1 LKCNRLKPLPFKGLK
16 SDNLGSVECQQCSD
30 VSAKCT
36 GVVAGD
42 FSDAAIDRQ
51 NCVESDT
58 SQLLTFSQNDI
69 VECRT
74 LSSVNLDSGMHAL
87 ATIGLV
93 GSNSRGVHTLTSRA
107 NCWRNR
113 FHLLLP
119 PVGEQSIAISL
130 SLCPFVREH
139 ISGTA
144 GPIFTKCFTQIPC
157 GRGSVLLWQRGDMLC
172 TSGIMDDVT
181 CRSGPY
187 GDAWEAEPLTY
198 CH

>member
-1 LKCNRLKPLPFKGLK
+1 MALNTLKCNRLKPLPFKGLK

-130 SLCPFVREH
+130 SVCVCPRAYLWNCWTDLHEMFY
-139 ISGTA
+139 A
-144 GPIFTKCFTQIPC
+144 DPLWPWLGPPLAAWRYVMYF
-157 GRGSVLLWQRGDMLC
+157 RY
-172 TSGIMDDVT
+172 
-181 CRSGPY
+181 Y
-187 GDAWEAEPLTY
+187 G
-198 CH
+198 